1 MSVVALAY
9 NELSLVASGEINVG
23 THPRVS
29 ILGLGV
35 NSDTVLSTVVAGAIL
50 IGLGLYMRSQITAG
64 VPGKLQVGFEGLVGY
79 VENLVETAMGIK
91 SAPFVVPLATTL
103 FSFILIAN
111 WVEIVPTQER
121 LPSPTSDINLTAAMA
136 VLVLGWVHL
145 TGIRKKGLGGYVKS
159 FLGAPRW
166 LIPFRAIEEVAKP
179 LSLALRLFGN
189 LFAGGLMIALIGL
202 LPSSVLWLPTVV
214 WKLFDMFIGVIQ
226 ALIFSLL
233 TIVYISFAV
242 SEEGH

>member
-1 MSVVALAY
+1 MSALILA
-9 NELSLVASGEINVG
+9 GEINVG
-23 THPRVS
+23 NHPRTS
-29 ILGLGV
+29 ILGLTV
-35 NSDTVLSTVVAGAIL
+35 NSDTLISTVVAGAIL
-50 IGLGLYMRSQITAG
+50 IGLGLYMRSRITEAG
-64 VPGKLQVGFEGLVGY
+64 VPGKLQLGFEGLVGY
-79 VENLVETAMGIK
+79 IEDLVESAMGLK
-91 SAPFVVPLATTL
+91 VAPFVVPLATTL
-103 FSFILIAN
+103 FAFILIAN
-111 WVEIVPTQER
+111 WVEIVPTQEK
-121 LPSPTSDINLTAAMA
+121 LISPTSDINLTAALA
-136 VLVLGWVHL
+136 IFVLGWVHL
-145 TGIRKKGLGGYVKS
+145 TGVRKKGLGGYVKS

-202 LPSSVLWLPTVV
+202 LPSTVLWAPTVV

-233 TIVYISFAV
+233 TIVYFSFAV

>member
-1 MSVVALAY
+1 MRALHAASSVLA
-9 NELSLVASGEINVG
+9 AGDINVG
-23 THPRVS
+23 THPRASIFGLAVNRDTLVS
-29 ILGLGV
+29 
-35 NSDTVLSTVVAGAIL
+35 TVLAGAIL
-50 IGLGLYMRSQITAG
+50 IFLGLYMRSQISGG
-64 VPGKLQVGFEGLVGY
+64 VPGKLQLAFEGLVGY
-79 VENLVETAMGIK
+79 MEDLVESAMGLRV
-91 SAPFVVPLATTL
+91 APFVVPLATTL
-103 FSFILIAN
+103 FAFILIAN

-121 LPSPTSDINLTAAMA
+121 LISPTSDINLTAALA

-145 TGIRKKGLGGYVKS
+145 TGIRKKGLGGYAKS

-202 LPSSVLWLPTVV
+202 MPSTVLWLPTVV
-214 WKLFDMFIGVIQ
+214 WKLFDMFIGGIQ
-226 ALIFSLL
+226 ALIFALL
-233 TIVYISFAV
+233 TIVYFSFAV

>member
-1 MSVVALAY
+1 MRAILLA
-9 NELSLVASGEINVG
+9 GEINVG
-23 THPRVS
+23 THPRASV
-29 ILGLGV
+29 LGLTI
-35 NSDTVLSTVVAGAIL
+35 NSDTVISTLVAGGIL
-50 IGLGLYMRSQITAG
+50 ICLGLVMRAQVADG
-64 VPGKLQVGFEGLVGY
+64 VPGKIQLGFESLVGY
-79 VENLVETAMGIK
+79 MESLVESAMGIK
-91 SAPFVVPLATTL
+91 VAPFVVPLATTL

-111 WVEIVPTQER
+111 WVEIVPTKEK
-121 LPSPTSDINLTAAMA
+121 LISPTSDINLTAALA
-136 VLVLGWVHL
+136 LLVLGWVHV
-145 TGIRKKGLGGYVKS
+145 TGIRKKGLAGYVKS

-202 LPSSVLWLPTVV
+202 LPSTVLWLPTVV

-233 TIVYISFAV
+233 TIVYFSFAV

>member
-1 MSVVALAY
+1 MSALILA
-9 NELSLVASGEINVG
+9 GEINVG
-23 THPRVS
+23 NHPRS
-29 ILGLGV
+29 TIFGLTV
-35 NSDTVLSTVVAGAIL
+35 NSDTLISTVVAGAIL
-50 IGLGLYMRSQITAG
+50 IGLGLYMRSRITETG
-64 VPGKLQVGFEGLVGY
+64 VPGKLQLGFEGLVGY
-79 VENLVETAMGIK
+79 IEDLVESAMGLRV
-91 SAPFVVPLATTL
+91 APFVVPLATTL
-103 FSFILIAN
+103 FAFILIAN
-111 WVEIVPTQER
+111 WVEIVPTKDK
-121 LPSPTSDINLTAAMA
+121 LISPTSDINLTAALA
-136 VLVLGWVHL
+136 LFVLGWVHL
-145 TGIRKKGLGGYVKS
+145 TGVRKKGLGGYVKS

-202 LPSSVLWLPTVV
+202 LPSTILWAPTVV

-233 TIVYISFAV
+233 TIVYFSFAV

>member
-1 MSVVALAY
+1 MSV
-9 NELSLVASGEINVG
+9 LSLAVHGHSTLAAGEINVG
-23 THPRVS
+23 EHPRAS
-29 ILGLGV
+29 IFGLMV
-35 NSDTVLSTVVAGAIL
+35 NRDTLISTVLAGAIL
-50 IGLGLYMRSQITAG
+50 ITLGLVMRAQLADG
-64 VPGKLQVGFEGLVGY
+64 VPGRLQLGFEGLIRY
-79 VENLVETAMGIK
+79 VEDLVETAMGVK
-91 SAPFVVPLATTL
+91 AAPFVVPLATTL
-103 FSFILIAN
+103 FAFILIAN
-111 WVEIVPTQER
+111 WVEIVPTQDR
-121 LPSPTSDINLTAAMA
+121 LISPTSDINLTAALA

-189 LFAGGLMIALIGL
+189 LFAGGLMIALIAL
-202 LPSSVLWLPTVV
+202 LPSTVLWLPTVV

-226 ALIFSLL
+226 ALIFALL
-233 TIVYISFAV
+233 TIVYFSFAV

>member
-1 MSVVALAY
+1 MRTLYLA
-9 NELSLVASGEINVG
+9 GEINVG
-23 THPRVS
+23 KHPRLS
-29 ILGLGV
+29 LLGLEV
-35 NSDTVLSTVVAGAIL
+35 NRDTIVSTLVAGGIL
-50 IGLGLYMRSQITAG
+50 ILMGLYMRAQISDG
-64 VPGKLQVGFEGLVGY
+64 VPGKLQLAFESLVGY
-79 VENLVETAMGIK
+79 MQDLVESSMGIK

-103 FSFILIAN
+103 FAFILIAN
-111 WVEIVPTQER
+111 WVEIVPTQDR
-121 LPSPTSDINLTAAMA
+121 LISPTSDINLTAAMA

-145 TGIRKKGLGGYVKS
+145 TGIKKKGLLGYVQS

-202 LPSSVLWLPTVV
+202 LPSTVLWLPTIV
-214 WKLFDMFIGVIQ
+214 WKLFDMFIGGIQ

-233 TIVYISFAV
+233 TIVYFSFAV

>member
-1 MSVVALAY
+1 MRSDFLTSGATNLLA
-9 NELSLVASGEINVG
+9 SEINVG
-23 THPRVS
+23 NHPRAS
-29 ILGLGV
+29 IFGLTV
-35 NSDTVLSTVVAGAIL
+35 NSDTLLATVVAGSIL
-50 IGLGLYMRSQITAG
+50 IAMGLYMRAQITDG
-64 VPGKLQVGFEGLVGY
+64 VPGKLQLGFEGLVGY
-79 VENLVETAMGIK
+79 IEGLVESAMGIK
-91 SAPFVVPLATTL
+91 AAPFVVPLATTL

-111 WVEIVPTQER
+111 WVEIVPTKEK
-121 LPSPTSDINLTAAMA
+121 LISPTSDINLTAALA
-136 VLVLGWVHL
+136 VIVLGWVHL

-189 LFAGGLMIALIGL
+189 LFAGGLMIALIAL
-202 LPSSVLWLPTVV
+202 LPSTVLWLPTVV

-233 TIVYISFAV
+233 TIVYFSFAV